1 MASMS
6 ATSNPQGRWW
16 HPLPLTSG
24 IGLMLGMII
33 MKAIDGWPELSWW
46 FVIIFPLVSDLV
58 INFAIVGICALGCWI
73 ADTVEK
79 RRRKR
84 K

>member
-1 MASMS
+1 MASMTT
-6 ATSNPQGRWW
+6 TSNPQGRWW

-24 IGLMLGMII
+24 IGLMLGMIM
-33 MKAIDGWPELSWW
+33 MKAFGGWPEFSWW
-46 FVIIFPLVSDLV
+46 FVIIFPLVSDV
-58 INFAIVGICALGCWI
+58 IVNLLIVGICAFGWWI

-79 RRRKR
+79 HRRK